1 MESELYKTRSLS
13 SCMKAAYDMFVSN
26 IKTILRRTWLPAVL
40 FAVFSAV
47 STVLFYNAIVISYAT
62 MHIIGTPLYAQI
74 LVWGG
79 VAVVFLLLSIAASVW
94 FDAIV
99 ISLLDGA
106 SMKSNLPRVIRLAL
120 LILALTL
127 VVSIV
132 SWLLPVS
139 ISAAVYLCFA
149 VAIVPT
155 LYSSM
160 KYLMEPAQKLFSVL
174 GRPYLVGWRHWG
186 YIFMLCLLAGIIVS
200 IIYLIVNLPAN
211 IDGLAVIADSGGRA
225 LGDDTGLPSYFMPVA
240 ALAAFLSSIIMI
252 YVGSWFIIIVYYAYG
267 HIEAKERAKKEQ
279 KLATQKAT
287 TQIEPDF
294 EEVR

>member
-1 MESELYKTRSLS
+1 MESELYKARSLS

-40 FAVFSAV
+40 FAVLSAV
-47 STVLFYNAIVISYAT
+47 STVVLYGIMTKFYTAMPPTGMPPYT
-62 MHIIGTPLYAQI
+62 QM

-106 SMKSNLPRVIRLAL
+106 SMKANLPRVIRLAL
-120 LILALTL
+120 LILTLTL

-132 SWLLPVS
+132 SWVLPII
-139 ISAAVYLCFA
+139 ISVAVYLCFA

-160 KYLMEPAQKLFSVL
+160 KYLMEPTQKLLSVL
-174 GRPYLVGWRHWG
+174 GRPYLAGWRHWG
-186 YIFMLCLLAGIIVS
+186 YLFMLCLLAGIIVS
-200 IIYLIVNLPAN
+200 IIYLIVNMPAN
-211 IDGLAVIADSGGRA
+211 IDGLAVVADSSGRI
-225 LGDDTGLPSYFMPVA
+225 LGDDTGLPGYFMPVA
-240 ALAAFLSSIIMI
+240 AFASFISSLIMI

-267 HIEAKERAKKEQ
+267 HIEAKEKAKEEQ
-279 KLATQKAT
+279 RLAMKKTT
-287 TQIEPDF
+287 TQVEPDF
-294 EEVR
+294 EEIK